1 MCGQAGTVSEAH
13 KPGTVVVR
21 AWHPSLSGT
30 PHRPEV
36 RIWAEVIIQIFSYRY
51 GPDTHQP
58 EQKAG

>member
-1 MCGQAGTVSEAH
+1 MYEQVQEVSEAH
-13 KPGTVVVR
+13 APRTVVVR
-21 AWHPSLSGT
+21 AWHPSLSGA

-36 RIWAEVIIQIFSYRY
+36 RIWAEVIIQIFSPGY